1 MAESEG
7 VHSSWFSRAFG
18 GIRPGA
24 GTAILVTALLF
35 LIPPHGILSENEENY
50 FVLAERLVNG
60 SAWPQTTAVF
70 DASRHRALSDTT
82 LGALIA
88 AVGLGRAQIVTRV
101 LGGGAFR
108 FCL

>member
-1 MAESEG
+1 MAESDD
-7 VHSSWFSRAFG
+7 VHTSWFSRDFG
-18 GIRPGA
+18 GAHTAA
-24 GTAILVTALLF
+24 GTAILIMVLLF

-50 FVLAERLVNG
+50 FALAERLVDG

-70 DASRHRALSDTT
+70 DASRHRALSDAT